1 MQSNDKL
8 RLLNEKINI
17 HIPYLLKK
25 KELML
30 NSLDS
35 RIKALDP
42 KLLLKRGYS
51 ITVTPDGK
59 VVRDATTLKAGDEI
73 ITKLNKGKITSII
86 K

>member
-1 MQSNDKL
+1 
-8 RLLNEKINI
+8 
-17 HIPYLLKK
+17 
-25 KELML
+25 ML

-42 KLLLKRGYS
+42 KLQLKRGYS

>member
-1 MQSNDKL
+1 MFAHTENIETVILL
-8 RLLNEKINI
+8 RG
-17 HIPYLLKK
+17 
-25 KELML
+25 
-30 NSLDS
+30 
-35 RIKALDP
+35 
-42 KLLLKRGYS
+42 KRGYS